1 MQIVSYLSPP
11 DLNVLLQTNSS
22 LFHALNGQ
30 LYHSNVWNDNA
41 SAVWWAAQ
49 HGVES
54 TLHRLVAAGA
64 DFCWESNF
72 WHCTDR
78 IGTRGV
84 FTGRSRPDVYNRQ
97 VRDHPIGHA
106 ARHGH
111 VRFVDC
117 LLALGVSI
125 NYKDSDGNSPLA
137 LAARGGHLDLVRFL
151 VSRGACQLSVD
162 RWGERPI
169 RLAATEGHQEIEDFL
184 LQKLRKLNYLDLT
197 IKEEVREM
205 ANYAVIREDE
215 ARLRHLISHGVD
227 LNFRVNPTSKTPL
240 YLAVCSGHVGIIRLL
255 LEHGASPNVVV
266 SRRTRIITRRPFTY
280 CTPLDVCL
288 GNTGQSL
295 ELLHLLLRYG
305 ANAAKYGE
313 KALYDALQQEK
324 FAEFQL
330 LVESGAD
337 VVNFRLRGRPLLS
350 YAINRGRGP
359 FVEILLEKGA
369 PIGSL
374 ELRRIR
380 NRGRFNDEALL
391 CYVESLMGLD
401 PTVIHVRT
409 QIRLPRLLHKA

>member
-1 MQIVSYLSPP
+1 MQIVSYLGPP
-11 DLNVLLQTNSS
+11 DLNMLLQTNSS
-22 LFHALNGQ
+22 LFHALNSQ

-54 TLHRLVAAGA
+54 TLYRLVTAGA
-64 DFCWESNF
+64 DFRWHSNF

-78 IGTRGV
+78 IGTRRV
-84 FTGRSRPDVYNRQ
+84 LTGRSRPDIYNRQ
-97 VRDHPIGHA
+97 VRDHPIAHA

-169 RLAATEGHQEIEDFL
+169 RLAATEGHHKTEDFL
-184 LQKLRKLNYLDLT
+184 LQELRKFNYLDLT
-197 IKEEVREM
+197 IKEE
-205 ANYAVIREDE
+205 IREIVNCAVMRDDA

-227 LNFRVNPTSKTPL
+227 LNFRVNPTSATPL
-240 YLAVCSGHVGIIRLL
+240 YLAVCSGHVGIIQLL
-255 LEHGASPNVVV
+255 LEHGASPNVAIF
-266 SRRTRIITRRPFTY
+266 RRARIRTRRPFAY
-280 CTPLDVCL
+280 CTPLDACL
-288 GNTGQSL
+288 GNTCQSL
-295 ELLHLLLRYG
+295 ELLHLLLQYG
-305 ANAAKYGE
+305 ANAAEYGK

-324 FAEFQL
+324 IAEFQV

-337 VVNFRLRGRPLLS
+337 VVNFRLGARPLLS
-350 YAINRGRGP
+350 YAVNWGRGP

-369 PIGSL
+369 PIDPR

-391 CYVESLMGLD
+391 CYVETLIGLD
-401 PTVIHVRT
+401 SHSDTC
-409 QIRLPRLLHKA
+409 LHTDPAPSSPA